1 MLLTG
6 NKAAAHTKIC
16 SCKSRLS
23 DFDNKETKLF
33 SIFVLIPIFQQIR
46 EAIPVTSSQNLCPV
60 PVTSSQNRCSV
71 AVVTSSQN
79 RCSVPVTSSQDLG
92 PVPSS
97 DAFAQVSAEKVLRTH
112 ATDENSEP
120 NKNVCSDFRNLAT
133 YSLIL

>member
-1 MLLTG
+1 MG
-6 NKAAAHTKIC
+6 NKAAAHIKIC

-23 DFDNKETKLF
+23 DIDNKETKLF

-71 AVVTSSQN
+71 AV
-79 RCSVPVTSSQDLG
+79 TSSQDLG

-97 DAFAQVSAEKVLRTH
+97 NAFAQVSAEKVLRTH

-120 NKNVCSDFRNLAT
+120 NKNVCSDFKNLAT